1 MKLLLC
7 MLTTIVI
14 VFPACNQEQRMLKT
28 IMDDVATDDPEVENP
43 RPTLSPVISD
53 LPEVTSLN
61 ATNLIPGERYR
72 LQPLGYVSM
81 LDTQGHSL
89 LRFLDWSNN
98 SKNPSVKGFSMYL
111 SLVPH
116 IYEKSVE
123 GVPVINF
130 EADPSLP
137 NDEIVIEIIEQL
149 ALTDYRTHFHIGYSA
164 IAIENLN
171 RPDRIFE
178 VEHSERSKP
187 ILEEVVADDTSVVPT
202 ETDIPEITSLNVGNL
217 IPRKRYRLQPTGYST
232 VPDTEGDPLI
242 RVLHWS
248 KTSRVIRF
256 SMYVYL
262 GPYIYEKS
270 TEGVPVINTDDEIV
284 IEIIYRSRLIKDRTS
299 VHVGY
304 DAIAIEN
311 LTHPD
316 RIFEVER

>member
-7 MLTTIVI
+7 MLTMIVI
-14 VFPACNQEQRMLKT
+14 VLPACDQEQRMLKI
-28 IMDDVATDDPEVENP
+28 IMDDVVTDNPGVENP
-43 RPTLSPVISD
+43 RPTSSSVISD

-72 LQPLGYVSM
+72 LQPTGYAST
-81 LDTQGHSL
+81 LDTQGYSL
-89 LRFLDWSNN
+89 LHLLDWSNN

-111 SLVPH
+111 SLEPH

-130 EADPSLP
+130 ETDPSLP
-137 NDEIVIEIIEQL
+137 NDEIVIEIIKQL

-164 IAIENLN
+164 ITIENLTH
-171 RPDRIFE
+171 PDRIFE
-178 VEHSERSKP
+178 VQHSERIKP
-187 ILEEVVADDTSVVPT
+187 ILEEVVADDTPVAPT
-202 ETDIPEITSLNVGNL
+202 ETDIAKITSLNVGNL
-217 IPRKRYRLQPTGYST
+217 IPGERYRLQPTGYST

-242 RVLHWS
+242 NVLDWS
-248 KTSRVIRF
+248 KSPSAIRF

-270 TEGVPVINTDDEIV
+270 AEGVPVINPNDEIV

-304 DAIAIEN
+304 EAIAIEN
-311 LTHPD
+311 VTHPGSD
-316 RIFEVER
+316 F